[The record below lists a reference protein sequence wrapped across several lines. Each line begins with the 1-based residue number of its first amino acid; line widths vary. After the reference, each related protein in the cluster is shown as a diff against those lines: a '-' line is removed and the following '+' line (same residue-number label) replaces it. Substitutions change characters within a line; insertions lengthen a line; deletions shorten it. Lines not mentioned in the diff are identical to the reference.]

1 MHEATLLKDIMRKL
15 EHVADEQGAARITA
29 VHLRLGALAHISAD
43 HLREHFE
50 EASRGTRAE
59 GARVEIEEVAEIDDP
74 HAQDILLT
82 SVEVPDDR

>member
-1 MHEATLLKDIMRKL
+1 MHEATLLKDIMAKL
-15 EHVADEQGAARITA
+15 ERIADEEEVTRITA
-29 VHLRLGALAHISAD
+29 VHLRLGALAHISPD

-59 GARVEIEEVAEIDDP
+59 GARVEVDEGTEIDEP

-82 SVEVPDDR
+82 AVEVPD

>member
-15 EHVADEQGAARITA
+15 ERIADEQGVAQISA
-29 VHLRLGALAHISAD
+29 VHLQLGALAHISAE

-59 GARVEIEEVAEIDDP
+59 GARVEIEEKGEIDDP

-82 SVEVPDDR
+82 AIEVPD

>member
-1 MHEATLLKDIMRKL
+1 MHEATLLKDIMSKL
-15 EHVADEQGAARITA
+15 ERIADEQAVTRISA
-29 VHLRLGALAHISAD
+29 VHLRLGALAHISGA

-59 GARVEIEEVAEIDDP
+59 GARVDIDEATEIDEP

-82 SVEVPDDR
+82 AVEVPD

>member
-1 MHEATLLKDIMRKL
+1 MHEATLLKDIMNKL
-15 EHVADEQGAARITA
+15 ERIADEQGVAQISA
-29 VHLRLGALAHISAD
+29 VHLQLGALAHISPE

-59 GARVEIEEVAEIDDP
+59 GARVEIEEKGEIDDP

-82 SVEVPDDR
+82 AIEVPD